1 MATTT
6 RAGNKVNGLDMDAL
20 AGVMRE
26 MKTSPNYFNIARP
39 IRIDAR
45 LEVE

>member
-1 MATTT
+1 VARGETAEIPAVAVAARSSVT
-6 RAGNKVNGLDMDAL
+6 G
-20 AGVMRE
+20 
-26 MKTSPNYFNIARP
+26 NIARP